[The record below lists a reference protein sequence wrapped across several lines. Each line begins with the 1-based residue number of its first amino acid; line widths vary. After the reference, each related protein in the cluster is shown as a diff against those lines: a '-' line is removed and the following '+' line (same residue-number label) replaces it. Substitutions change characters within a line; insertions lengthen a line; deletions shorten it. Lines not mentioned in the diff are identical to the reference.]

1 MQGRNENILTSTE
14 KIQGFVNKLNL
25 WIQRIENGS
34 FEMFSTVW
42 SLASGNK
49 MMMDLI
55 KEHLQI
61 LQQRFKKYFE
71 DIDWVRNPFVAISAS
86 LPIHLPEELAK
97 LKPDGTLK
105 LKLLEVPLN
114 TFWLTIKSEYPA
126 IFEMAVNMLLPFS
139 TTYLCELGF
148 STLTEIKT
156 SKKERLRSVDEEIR
170 VALPTIPQRISRL
183 CAAKQAQISH

>member
-1 MQGRNENILTSTE
+1 MD

-61 LQQRFKKYFE
+61 LQQRFKKYFGE
-71 DIDWVRNPFVAISAS
+71 SVKDIDWVRNPFVAISES
-86 LPIHLPEELAK
+86 LPIHLQEELAE
-97 LKPDGTLK
+97 LKADRTLK
-105 LKLLEVPLN
+105 LKLFEVPLN

-126 IFEMAVNMLLPFS
+126 ISEMAVNMLLPFS

-156 SKKERLRSVDEEIR
+156 SKRERLRSVDEEIR
-170 VALPTIPQRISRL
+170 VALPTIPPRISRL

>member
-71 DIDWVRNPFVAISAS
+71 DIDWVRNPFVAISES
-86 LPIHLPEELAK
+86 LPIHLPEELAE
-97 LKPDGTLK
+97 LKADGTLK